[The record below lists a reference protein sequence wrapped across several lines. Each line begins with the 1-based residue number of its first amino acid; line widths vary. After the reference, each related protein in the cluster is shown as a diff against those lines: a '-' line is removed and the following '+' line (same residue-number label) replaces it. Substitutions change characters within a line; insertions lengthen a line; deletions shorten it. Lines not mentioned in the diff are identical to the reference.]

1 VGARAITITLFPR
14 SRTHTHL
21 FLLSPILYTFPEENH
36 FIMQI
41 TGSAV
46 SSYTELERGVH
57 AALETY
63 SNVHRGSG
71 QFSMVTTHLYEQAR
85 NIVLEYLELN
95 KGKYVVVFCTPRGAE
110 ALISKLRPESY
121 RSVSGLD
128 FGLPL
133 GVRALAV
140 NKKALKGIAP
150 FQTGGG
156 TARLVSPG
164 WVIWASAP
172 DRFEAGT
179 PAIINVITFARALC
193 LIRKYGNS
201 IFINPTPGELAADQI
216 LYHDELEIYSG
227 RELLEKLRQTL
238 IGHNIFVPT
247 VEGPKPYINLDNSAS
262 TPTFTP
268 VWNAVCQ
275 TWRQPGKMQQ
285 EIISEVRSVC
295 SNMLGVSMDTYELIF
310 TSNTTEAI
318 NLAAESLSLR
328 SDPETDPVVLST
340 ILEHTSND
348 LPWRMVPEIS
358 LIRLNVNN
366 EGFLDLHELDTILS
380 SYNIKHQYGK
390 KRIMIMTMSGASNV
404 LGSFNNLEEIS
415 RIVHNYGARLLVDA
429 AQLVAHRKIDIER
442 CGIDYLTFSAHKVY
456 APFGTGV
463 LIVRKGLLNF
473 DTANLEKIKLSGE
486 ENSIG
491 IAALGK
497 ALVLMQRIGFDQ
509 IRTEEQ
515 ALTTYALRGLAQI
528 RGLTIYGIDD
538 PSSPRLDHKGGV
550 IIFTMKGLMSDKVAK
565 ELSALGA
572 IGVRYGCHCAH
583 ILVKHILGVTPSLER
598 FQKIIARLFPRLRFP
613 GVTRV
618 SIGIGNSRKD
628 IDSLIQVVSKI
639 AAKTGVLKKK
649 EFERQINDFA
659 KNAAMRVYSQ
669 L

>member
-1 VGARAITITLFPR
+1 
-14 SRTHTHL
+14 
-21 FLLSPILYTFPEENH
+21 
-36 FIMQI
+36 MQI
-41 TGSAV
+41 TVNTG
-46 SSYTELERGVH
+46 SSYTDLERGVH

-95 KGKYVVVFCTPRGAE
+95 KGKYVVIFCTPRGAE
-110 ALISKLRPESY
+110 VLIPKLEPESY
-121 RSVSGLD
+121 QSVSSFD

-150 FQTGGG
+150 FRSGGG
-156 TARLVSPG
+156 TATLVSPG
-164 WVIWASAP
+164 WVIWANAP

-179 PAIINVITFARALC
+179 PAIVNVIAFARAMC
-193 LIRKYGNS
+193 LIRKYGNA
-201 IFINPTPGELAADQI
+201 IFINPPSEELAADQI
-216 LYHDELEIYSG
+216 LYHDELEKYSG
-227 RELLEKLRQTL
+227 RELLEKLRLTL

-247 VEGPKPYINLDNSAS
+247 AEGAKPYINLDNSAS

-275 TWRQPGKMQQ
+275 TWRQPRIVQQ
-285 EIISEVRSVC
+285 EIIREVRSIC
-295 SNMLGVSMDTYELIF
+295 SEMLGVSMDTYELIF

-318 NLAAESLSLR
+318 NLAAESLSME
-328 SDPETDPVVLST
+328 SDPEIEPVVLST

-348 LPWRMVPEIS
+348 LPWRTVPKIS
-358 LIRLNVNN
+358 LIRLNVDN
-366 EGFLDLHELDTILS
+366 EGFLDLNELDTILS
-380 SYNIKHQYGK
+380 SYNKKHLYGK
-390 KRIMIMTMSGASNV
+390 KRIMIMTVSGASNV

-429 AQLVAHRKIDIER
+429 AQLVAHHKVEIER

-473 DTANLEKIKLSGE
+473 ETANLEKIKLSGE

-497 ALVLMQRIGFDQ
+497 AFVIMQRIGLDL
-509 IRTEEQ
+509 IRAEEQ
-515 ALTTYALRGLAQI
+515 ALTTYALHGLAQI
-528 RGLTIYGIDD
+528 KSLTVYGIDD
-538 PSSPRLDHKGGV
+538 PSSPRFAHKAGV
-550 IIFTMKGLMSDKVAK
+550 IVFTLKGLMSDKVAK
-565 ELSALGA
+565 ELSTLGG

-583 ILVKHILGVTPSLER
+583 ILVKHILGVSPSLER

-618 SIGIGNSRKD
+618 SFGIGNSRKD
-628 IDSLIQVVSKI
+628 IDTLIHVVNNI
-639 AAKTGVLKKK
+639 ATKTRVLKKK
-649 EFERQINDFA
+649 EIDMQIKDFA
-659 KNAAMRVYSQ
+659 RDAAMKVYSQ